1 MSMAGRL
8 VGWVDRR
15 LGLSGTILRPVPT
28 YAMGVGPWLGALAVV
43 CFAILGVTGMMKH
56 PYYSAASGD
65 AAYSSTTHIIPKLP
79 LGSLIE
85 SIHLYAAYSMVL
97 FAFLH
102 LMRGYFASVQKSP
115 REMMWFVGM
124 GMGLVTLFSGF
135 TGYLLPWTVVSKSA
149 TDVSIGIMG
158 YLPDPIRGLLTY
170 VIQGSGSDADLLS
183 HFLALHVVILPG
195 ILAVLF
201 LLKLHMFEVHGAS
214 KPEDVKKPLTPE
226 RIQASM
232 ARGGPD
238 PADSAR
244 TYPWFPTV
252 AAYLL
257 MITAVFAAGLIF
269 IASVFP
275 IQLGPE
281 YTSATAAGAMPEPEW
296 YFLWVYQIFKMSVF
310 EGSMTLGAI
319 LLAMALLVLLVVFP
333 LFDRSAR
340 KDYRKRPFYTS
351 IGVAMVYELVTMTI
365 WASVTPGQTIA
376 ALDAFLLLVVPACL
390 ITAVGLRLGRR
401 HPEHVG
407 ALGAKP

>member
-1 MSMAGRL
+1 MSVVGRL
-8 VGWVDRR
+8 VGWVDKR
-15 LGLSGTILRPVPT
+15 LGLSGTILKPVPT

-43 CFAILGVTGMMKH
+43 CFAILGITGMMML

-65 AAYSSTTHIIPKLP
+65 TAYSSTTNIITKLP

-85 SIHLYAAYSMVL
+85 SIHLYAAYSMIL

-102 LMRGYFASVQKSP
+102 LMRGFFASVQKSP
-115 REMMWFVGM
+115 REVMWFVGM

-158 YLPDPIRGLLTY
+158 YLPDPIRGLMTY
-170 VIQGSGSDADLLS
+170 VVQGSGSDVDLLS

-214 KPEDVKKPLTPE
+214 RPEDVKKPLTPE

-238 PADSAR
+238 PADSTR

-252 AAYLL
+252 ATYLL
-257 MITAVFAAGLIF
+257 MITAVFAAALVF
-269 IASVFP
+269 MASVFP
-275 IQLGPE
+275 LQLGPE
-281 YTSATAAGAMPEPEW
+281 YTSVTAQGAVPEPEW

-319 LLAMALLVLLVVFP
+319 LLAIALLVLLLVFP
-333 LFDRSAR
+333 LFDRSPR
-340 KDYRKRPFYTS
+340 KDYHRRPFYTS
-351 IGVAMVYELVTMTI
+351 IGIAMVYELITMTV
-365 WASVTPGQTIA
+365 WASMTPGQTIA
-376 ALDAFLLLVVPACL
+376 ALDAGLLLVLPAL
-390 ITAVGLRLGRR
+390 VIIGIGFYVGRR
-401 HPEHVG
+401 HLVQP
-407 ALGAKP
+407 LGMKA

>member
-1 MSMAGRL
+1 MSSIGRL

-15 LGLSGTILRPVPT
+15 LGLSGTILRPVPA
-28 YAMGVGPWLGALAVV
+28 YAMGVGPWLGALAIVS
-43 CFAILGVTGMMKH
+43 FAILGVTGMMML

-65 AAYSSTTHIIPKLP
+65 TAYASTTDIITKLP

-85 SIHLYAAYSMVL
+85 SVHLYAAYSMII

-115 REMMWFVGM
+115 RELMWVVGM

-195 ILAVLF
+195 VIAVLF

-214 KPEDVKKPLTPE
+214 KPEAVKEPLLPE
-226 RIQASM
+226 RIQRSM
-232 ARGGPD
+232 ALGGPD
-238 PADSAR
+238 ATDSTR

-257 MITAVFAAGLIF
+257 MLTAVFASALIF
-269 IASVFP
+269 ISSVFP

-310 EGSMTLGAI
+310 EGPLTLGAI
-319 LLAMALLVLLVVFP
+319 VLAMVLLVLLLVFP
-333 LFDRSAR
+333 LFDKSPR
-340 KDYRKRPFYTS
+340 KDYRRRPFYTS
-351 IGVAMVYELVTMTI
+351 IGVAMVYELITMTI
-365 WASVTPGQTIA
+365 WASFTPGQTIE
-376 ALDAFLLLVVPACL
+376 ALDAVLLLVAPAWV
-390 ITAVGLRLGRR
+390 IVGIGYYI
-401 HPEHVG
+401 G
-407 ALGAKP
+407 